1 MNNSAA
7 QGPLVATQEIFHA
20 LPWFVCI
27 LLTLTALTGYASLD
41 ALILLTITSL
51 VPNSWRVARTTLSF
65 FTGVVFAIAVLLAF
79 ADSALNYFFARR
91 VDIQYD
97 LLLIPTVWD
106 LVAQSS
112 GFFTAFFVFAA
123 GFSLLPPS
131 AGSVPK

>member
-1 MNNSAA
+1 MSNSAVP
-7 QGPLVATQEIFHA
+7 GRVVATKEIFDA

-51 VPNSWRVARTTLSF
+51 VPNSWRVARTTLSL
-65 FTGVVFAIAVLLAF
+65 FTGVVFSIAVLLAF
-79 ADSALNYFFARR
+79 ADSALNYFFARS

-112 GFFTAFFVFAA
+112 GTL
-123 GFSLLPPS
+123 SLIHI
-131 AGSVPK
+131 